1 MEGQASFQTVPALAA
16 VSGWRPRPQV
26 PSGCLTRR
34 WATPGLTL
42 GQEPRRIFSP
52 AEAAASGPKERS
64 DRLKT
69 LNAPC
74 APLRLPTFSSTCRP
88 AVRHSSHARLPL
100 PCDTLGHWPLGG
112 RTWSDHVPLAGRLT
126 LHSFSRRHCAKGR
139 ERSHLR
145 SEARRV
151 AASSPLMTD
160 VEPRTTGRAASWG
173 LAQKR
178 PQSPDSWRQSA
189 LWWPRVALPQENQER
204 SPPPSTSWARAPQ
217 GDVPGF

>member
-16 VSGWRPRPQV
+16 VSGRRPRPQV

-100 PCDTLGHWPLGG
+100 LCDTLGHCPWAAARGLITCPWPAGSPFIHSADV
-112 RTWSDHVPLAGRLT
+112 TVPRAGSAAT
-126 LHSFSRRHCAKGR
+126 G
-139 ERSHLR
+139 
-145 SEARRV
+145 EARPGVLR
-151 AASSPLMTD
+151 
-160 VEPRTTGRAASWG
+160 
-173 LAQKR
+173 
-178 PQSPDSWRQSA
+178 
-189 LWWPRVALPQENQER
+189 LP
-204 SPPPSTSWARAPQ
+204 
-217 GDVPGF
+217 VP

>member
-1 MEGQASFQTVPALAA
+1 M
-16 VSGWRPRPQV
+16 
-26 PSGCLTRR
+26 
-34 WATPGLTL
+34 
-42 GQEPRRIFSP
+42 
-52 AEAAASGPKERS
+52 
-64 DRLKT
+64 
-69 LNAPC
+69 
-74 APLRLPTFSSTCRP
+74 
-88 AVRHSSHARLPL
+88 
-100 PCDTLGHWPLGG
+100 
-112 RTWSDHVPLAGRLT
+112 WSDHVPLAGRLT

-139 ERSHLR
+139 ERSHRR